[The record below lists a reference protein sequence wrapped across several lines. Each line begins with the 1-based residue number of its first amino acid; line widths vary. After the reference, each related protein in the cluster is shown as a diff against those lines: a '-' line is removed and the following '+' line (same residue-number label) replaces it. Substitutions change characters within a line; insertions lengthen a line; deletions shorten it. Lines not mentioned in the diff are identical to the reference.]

1 MTPKALTRETTT
13 GAALEKVQGAIQSPA
28 TEVVPKPPSD
38 LEELKAD
45 CDSFTFTSFT
55 TEDAFVL
62 GNLLYA
68 RLYPYAIKGKPTV
81 ISIAL
86 ANTSQVVFQTVTGPG
101 TAPDN
106 EQWVRRKRNT
116 VLRFGNSTWFMHNK
130 FKGDEV
136 AFAAKYG
143 IADSNKGDYAIHGGA
158 IPIRVQGVEGIVAVV
173 VVSGLKQDEDHGVIA
188 DVIKNTTIS
197 TATMNT
203 TKWRISKACQECR
216 AKKIKCNGETPCQ
229 NCSMRNL
236 SCVYREKARNRTRK
250 VKPRTAAYETIMSHD
265 AMESTSLEPS
275 DEGTVPPT
283 PNADDTASVGP
294 TGSVMDSER
303 SLTHNSVAA
312 THRASPSCFLQLY
325 YGPSSNFALLNS
337 IYHQIAG
344 TCPNDPPSRS
354 GTVEEVGPGLDL
366 FSHRRLFFGDL
377 ADNQRPSSI
386 PDDCSAMLIDPDTAH
401 RLLERYLLTYW
412 HGLPIMSKDHYRRR
426 LSALYQPPGI
436 FDYDAPETIII
447 MLAVGLGASMTGEEA
462 IADFLFQKTKQGVAK
477 LDEVVNMQMLT
488 QSHAHFQS
496 ERARPNSGFLHV
508 GTACRKAVAA
518 GLHKDGCSRPGYTED
533 DTNQRRITF
542 WSLFFW
548 ETWQCFVLGRP
559 SSLPDPGSVIP
570 LPKGQK
576 LLKSLVTLSR
586 IMDKCVKKIYSP
598 RHDSLLPVWNA
609 AIEIRRELHQF
620 AEQQLKDMK
629 FGLVGDPSTGELGVC
644 QAMVSTMYHH
654 TLLLT
659 FRPFL
664 ILRAKLN
671 HDRAAATSAENLQM
685 PPPWLDSACEY
696 CLEAARNSV
705 GFLTGSCATN
715 ILCRVRL
722 SPFDSES
729 ESANK
734 RQDIKYHG
742 FFMEGACYALA
753 FDMLQEKKTA
763 HRNLPWI
770 HSGLRCLRSM
780 MGSAGV
786 NAGQLPIT
794 IASIE
799 QMVRSAGF
807 ELKDPVDT
815 NQQKQAPQSTLPG
828 SPAPVSVAGGM
839 RSEPAFT
846 FPSMPFGFDVTGQM
860 NGSSSSPAGA
870 ASEEM
875 ADFTAADVGWDIDFG
890 TMNMEAFL
898 SLDSAEAF
906 NFAP

>member
-1 MTPKALTRETTT
+1 
-13 GAALEKVQGAIQSPA
+13 
-28 TEVVPKPPSD
+28 
-38 LEELKAD
+38 
-45 CDSFTFTSFT
+45 
-55 TEDAFVL
+55 
-62 GNLLYA
+62 
-68 RLYPYAIKGKPTV
+68 
-81 ISIAL
+81 
-86 ANTSQVVFQTVTGPG
+86 
-101 TAPDN
+101 
-106 EQWVRRKRNT
+106 
-116 VLRFGNSTWFMHNK
+116 
-130 FKGDEV
+130 
-136 AFAAKYG
+136 
-143 IADSNKGDYAIHGGA
+143 
-158 IPIRVQGVEGIVAVV
+158 
-173 VVSGLKQDEDHGVIA
+173 
-188 DVIKNTTIS
+188 
-197 TATMNT
+197 MNT

-354 GTVEEVGPGLDL
+354 GIVEEVGPGLDL

-462 IADFLFQKTKQGVAK
+462 IAEFLFQKTKQGVAK
-477 LDEVVNMQMLT
+477 LDEVVNMQMVQIHL
-488 QSHAHFQS
+488 
-496 ERARPNSGFLHV
+496 LM
-508 GTACRKAVAA
+508 
-518 GLHKDGCSRPGYTED
+518 
-533 DTNQRRITF
+533 I
-542 WSLFFW
+542 SL
-548 ETWQCFVLGRP
+548 
-559 SSLPDPGSVIP
+559 
-570 LPKGQK
+570 
-576 LLKSLVTLSR
+576 
-586 IMDKCVKKIYSP
+586 
-598 RHDSLLPVWNA
+598 WNA
-609 AIEIRRELHQF
+609 AIEIRRELHHF

-715 ILCRVRL
+715 ILCR
-722 SPFDSES
+722 
-729 ESANK
+729 
-734 RQDIKYHG
+734 DIKYHG

-815 NQQKQAPQSTLPG
+815 NQQKQPPQSTLPG

-860 NGSSSSPAGA
+860 NGTSSSPAGA
-870 ASEEM
+870 ASEDM
-875 ADFTAADVGWDIDFG
+875 TDFTAADVGWDIDFG

>member
-1 MTPKALTRETTT
+1 MARKALTRETAS
-13 GAALEKVQGAIQSPA
+13 GAALEKVQGAIQSPT
-28 TEVVPKPPSD
+28 TEVIPKPPSD

-68 RLYPYAIKGKPTV
+68 RLYPYAVKGKPTV

-188 DVIKNTTIS
+188 DVIKNTTNS

-354 GTVEEVGPGLDL
+354 GIVEEVGPGLDL

-377 ADNQRPSSI
+377 ADNQRPSSV

-447 MLAVGLGASMTGEEA
+447 ILAVGLGASMTGEEA

-477 LDEVVNMQMLT
+477 LDEVVNMQMVQIHLLMI
-488 QSHAHFQS
+488 SHGNALSLADLAHFLTPVRS
-496 ERARPNSGFLHV
+496 YRY
-508 GTACRKAVAA
+508 RKAKNYSS
-518 GLHKDGCSRPGYTED
+518 L
-533 DTNQRRITF
+533 
-542 WSLFFW
+542 WSLYHVSW
-548 ETWQCFVLGRP
+548 T
-559 SSLPDPGSVIP
+559 I
-570 LPKGQK
+570 
-576 LLKSLVTLSR
+576 
-586 IMDKCVKKIYSP
+586 
-598 RHDSLLPVWNA
+598 WNA

-671 HDRAAATSAENLQM
+671 HDRAAANSAENLQM
-685 PPPWLDSACEY
+685 PPAWLDSACEY

-715 ILCRVRL
+715 ILCR
-722 SPFDSES
+722 
-729 ESANK
+729 
-734 RQDIKYHG
+734 DIKYHG

-815 NQQKQAPQSTLPG
+815 NQQKQPPQSTLLG

>member
-1 MTPKALTRETTT
+1 
-13 GAALEKVQGAIQSPA
+13 
-28 TEVVPKPPSD
+28 
-38 LEELKAD
+38 
-45 CDSFTFTSFT
+45 
-55 TEDAFVL
+55 
-62 GNLLYA
+62 
-68 RLYPYAIKGKPTV
+68 
-81 ISIAL
+81 
-86 ANTSQVVFQTVTGPG
+86 
-101 TAPDN
+101 
-106 EQWVRRKRNT
+106 
-116 VLRFGNSTWFMHNK
+116 
-130 FKGDEV
+130 
-136 AFAAKYG
+136 
-143 IADSNKGDYAIHGGA
+143 
-158 IPIRVQGVEGIVAVV
+158 
-173 VVSGLKQDEDHGVIA
+173 
-188 DVIKNTTIS
+188 
-197 TATMNT
+197 MNA

-229 NCSMRNL
+229 NCRMRNL

-265 AMESTSLEPS
+265 AMESTSLEAS

-283 PNADDTASVGP
+283 PSADDAASIGP
-294 TGSVMDSER
+294 SGSVMDSER
-303 SLTHNSVAA
+303 SITHNAVAA

-354 GTVEEVGPGLDL
+354 SIVEEGGPGLDL

-377 ADNQRPSSI
+377 ADNQRPTLL
-386 PDDCSAMLIDPDTAH
+386 PDDGSALLIDPDTAH

-412 HGLPIMSKDHYRRR
+412 HGLPVMSKDDYRRR
-426 LSALYQPPGI
+426 LDALFQPPGI

-462 IADFLFQKTKQGVAK
+462 IAEFIFQKTKQGAAK
-477 LDEVVNMQMLT
+477 LDEVVNMQVVQIHLLMI
-488 QSHAHFQS
+488 SHPS
-496 ERARPNSGFLHV
+496 PNF
-508 GTACRKAVAA
+508 R
-518 GLHKDGCSRPGYTED
+518 
-533 DTNQRRITF
+533 
-542 WSLFFW
+542 
-548 ETWQCFVLGRP
+548 WQCLVLGRH
-559 SSLPDPGSVIP
+559 SSIPDPGPVIP
-570 LPKGQK
+570 LPKDQK
-576 LLKSLVTLSR
+576 LLRSLVTLSR
-586 IMDKCVKKIYSP
+586 IMDKCVKRIYSP

-609 AIEIRRELHQF
+609 AVEIRRELHQF

-671 HDRAAATSAENLQM
+671 HDRASATSADNLQL

-715 ILCRVRL
+715 ILCR
-722 SPFDSES
+722 
-729 ESANK
+729 
-734 RQDIKYHG
+734 DIKYHG
-742 FFMEGACYALA
+742 FFIEGACYALA

-786 NAGQLPIT
+786 DAGQLPIT

-807 ELKDPVDT
+807 EMKDPVSQT
-815 NQQKQAPQSTLPG
+815 KQYQQQVPNSTLPG
-828 SPAPVSVAGGM
+828 SPAPTNVAAMG
-839 RSEPAFT
+839 SEPAFT
-846 FPSMPFGFDVTGQM
+846 FPSMPFGFDTTGQL
-860 NGSSSSPAGA
+860 NGASPAGA
-870 ASEEM
+870 RPEDM

-890 TMNMEAFL
+890 SMNMDAFL

>member
-1 MTPKALTRETTT
+1 MAPQALTRETTT
-13 GAALEKVQGAIQSPA
+13 GAALEKVQGAIQSPT
-28 TEVVPKPPSD
+28 TEVIPKPPSD

-68 RLYPYAIKGKPTV
+68 RLYPYAVKGKPTV

-136 AFAAKYG
+136 AFAAKYA

-188 DVIKNTTIS
+188 DVIKT
-197 TATMNT
+197 TMNT

-250 VKPRTAAYETIMSHD
+250 VKPRTAAYEIIMSHD
-265 AMESTSLEPS
+265 AMDSTSLEPS

-354 GTVEEVGPGLDL
+354 GIVEEVGPGLDL

-377 ADNQRPSSI
+377 ADNQRPSSV

-477 LDEVVNMQMLT
+477 LDEVVNMQMVQIHLLMI
-488 QSHAHFQS
+488 
-496 ERARPNSGFLHV
+496 R
-508 GTACRKAVAA
+508 
-518 GLHKDGCSRPGYTED
+518 YTED

-559 SSLPDPGSVIP
+559 SSLPDPGSIIP

-671 HDRAAATSAENLQM
+671 HDRAAATSAESLQM
-685 PPPWLDSACEY
+685 PPAWLDSACEY

-715 ILCRVRL
+715 ILCR
-722 SPFDSES
+722 
-729 ESANK
+729 
-734 RQDIKYHG
+734 DIKYHG

-815 NQQKQAPQSTLPG
+815 NQQKQSPQSTLPG
-828 SPAPVSVAGGM
+828 SPAPVSVAGGI

-870 ASEEM
+870 ASEDM

>member
-1 MTPKALTRETTT
+1 MSPKALTRETTT
-13 GAALEKVQGAIQSPA
+13 GAALEKVQGAIQSPT
-28 TEVVPKPPSD
+28 TEVIVKPPSD

-55 TEDAFVL
+55 TDDAFVL

-68 RLYPYAIKGKPTV
+68 RLYPYAVKGKPTV

-130 FKGDEV
+130 FNGDEV

-188 DVIKNTTIS
+188 DVIKNTTNS

-354 GTVEEVGPGLDL
+354 GIVEEVGPGLDL

-377 ADNQRPSSI
+377 ADNQRPSSV

-477 LDEVVNMQMLT
+477 LDEVVNMQMVQIHLLMI
-488 QSHAHFQS
+488 SHGNALYLADLAHFLTLVRSYHYQ
-496 ERARPNSGFLHV
+496 
-508 GTACRKAVAA
+508 KA
-518 GLHKDGCSRPGYTED
+518 KNY
-533 DTNQRRITF
+533 
-542 WSLFFW
+542 
-548 ETWQCFVLGRP
+548 
-559 SSLPDPGSVIP
+559 SSLW
-570 LPKGQK
+570 LPYHV
-576 LLKSLVTLSR
+576 SWT
-586 IMDKCVKKIYSP
+586 I
-598 RHDSLLPVWNA
+598 WNA

-715 ILCRVRL
+715 ILCR
-722 SPFDSES
+722 
-729 ESANK
+729 
-734 RQDIKYHG
+734 DIKYHG

-780 MGSAGV
+780 MGSAGI

-815 NQQKQAPQSTLPG
+815 NQQKQPPQSTLPG

-846 FPSMPFGFDVTGQM
+846 FPSMPFGFGVTGQM
-860 NGSSSSPAGA
+860 NGSSNSPAGA

>member
-1 MTPKALTRETTT
+1 
-13 GAALEKVQGAIQSPA
+13 
-28 TEVVPKPPSD
+28 
-38 LEELKAD
+38 
-45 CDSFTFTSFT
+45 
-55 TEDAFVL
+55 
-62 GNLLYA
+62 
-68 RLYPYAIKGKPTV
+68 
-81 ISIAL
+81 
-86 ANTSQVVFQTVTGPG
+86 
-101 TAPDN
+101 
-106 EQWVRRKRNT
+106 
-116 VLRFGNSTWFMHNK
+116 
-130 FKGDEV
+130 
-136 AFAAKYG
+136 
-143 IADSNKGDYAIHGGA
+143 
-158 IPIRVQGVEGIVAVV
+158 
-173 VVSGLKQDEDHGVIA
+173 
-188 DVIKNTTIS
+188 
-197 TATMNT
+197 MNA

-229 NCSMRNL
+229 NCRMRNL

-265 AMESTSLEPS
+265 AMESTSLEAS

-283 PNADDTASVGP
+283 PSADDASIGP
-294 TGSVMDSER
+294 SGSVMGSER
-303 SLTHNSVAA
+303 STGITHNAVAA

-344 TCPNDPPSRS
+344 TSPNDPPSRS
-354 GTVEEVGPGLDL
+354 GIVEEGGPGLDL

-377 ADNQRPSSI
+377 ADNQRPSLL
-386 PDDCSAMLIDPDTAH
+386 PDDGSALLIDLETAH

-412 HGLPIMSKDHYRRR
+412 HGLPVMSKDDYRRR
-426 LSALYQPPGI
+426 LDALFQPPGI

-462 IADFLFQKTKQGVAK
+462 IAEFIFQKTKQGAAK
-477 LDEVVNMQMLT
+477 LDEVVNMQVVQIHLLMIK
-488 QSHAHFQS
+488 
-496 ERARPNSGFLHV
+496 RARPNSSFLHV

-518 GLHKDGCSRPGYTED
+518 GLHKDGCMRPGYTED
-533 DTNQRRITF
+533 DTNQRSITF
-542 WSLFFW
+542 WSVFFW
-548 ETWQCFVLGRP
+548 ETWQCLVLGRH
-559 SSLPDPGSVIP
+559 SSIPDPGPVIP
-570 LPKGQK
+570 LPKDQK
-576 LLKSLVTLSR
+576 LLRSLVTLSR
-586 IMDKCVKKIYSP
+586 IMDKCVKRIYSP

-609 AIEIRRELHQF
+609 AVEIRRELHQF

-671 HDRAAATSAENLQM
+671 RDRASATSADKLQL

-715 ILCRVRL
+715 ILCR
-722 SPFDSES
+722 
-729 ESANK
+729 
-734 RQDIKYHG
+734 DIKYHG
-742 FFMEGACYALA
+742 FFIEGACYALA

-807 ELKDPVDT
+807 EMKDPVSQT
-815 NQQKQAPQSTLPG
+815 QQYQQQLPKSTLPG
-828 SPAPVSVAGGM
+828 SPAPTNVAGMGN
-839 RSEPAFT
+839 EPAFT
-846 FPSMPFGFDVTGQM
+846 FPSMPFGFDTTGQL
-860 NGSSSSPAGA
+860 NGASPAGA
-870 ASEEM
+870 RPEDM

-890 TMNMEAFL
+890 SMNMDAFL

>member
-1 MTPKALTRETTT
+1 
-13 GAALEKVQGAIQSPA
+13 
-28 TEVVPKPPSD
+28 
-38 LEELKAD
+38 
-45 CDSFTFTSFT
+45 
-55 TEDAFVL
+55 
-62 GNLLYA
+62 
-68 RLYPYAIKGKPTV
+68 
-81 ISIAL
+81 
-86 ANTSQVVFQTVTGPG
+86 
-101 TAPDN
+101 
-106 EQWVRRKRNT
+106 
-116 VLRFGNSTWFMHNK
+116 
-130 FKGDEV
+130 
-136 AFAAKYG
+136 
-143 IADSNKGDYAIHGGA
+143 
-158 IPIRVQGVEGIVAVV
+158 
-173 VVSGLKQDEDHGVIA
+173 
-188 DVIKNTTIS
+188 
-197 TATMNT
+197 MNT

-283 PNADDTASVGP
+283 PNADDAASVGP

-303 SLTHNSVAA
+303 
-312 THRASPSCFLQLY
+312 R
-325 YGPSSNFALLNS
+325 
-337 IYHQIAG
+337 

-354 GTVEEVGPGLDL
+354 GIVEEVGPGLDL

-377 ADNQRPSSI
+377 ADNQRPSSV

-488 QSHAHFQS
+488 HSHAHFQS

-559 SSLPDPGSVIP
+559 SSLPDPGSIIP

-576 LLKSLVTLSR
+576 LLKSLVTLS
-586 IMDKCVKKIYSP
+586 
-598 RHDSLLPVWNA
+598 LWNA

-715 ILCRVRL
+715 ILCQ
-722 SPFDSES
+722 P
-729 ESANK
+729 AN
-734 RQDIKYHG
+734 RNQDIKYHG

-815 NQQKQAPQSTLPG
+815 NQQKQPPQSTLPG

-870 ASEEM
+870 ASEDM